1 MTHTHRAANGR
12 VVVFVV
18 GSAARRGV
26 GADDRRS
33 SLRGL
38 KSGEKKVGRAHLKRD
53 LSMVNISLGPGS
65 CDG

>member
-1 MTHTHRAANGR
+1 M
-12 VVVFVV
+12 VFVV

>member
-1 MTHTHRAANGR
+1 MTHTHSSA
-12 VVVFVV
+12 VVFVV

-38 KSGEKKVGRAHLKRD
+38 KSGEKKSRASASKA
-53 LSMVNISLGPGS
+53 
-65 CDG
+65 